1 MSSSLESSFFR
12 YTKFKILH
20 KIIIPRGETMFNF
33 KKRQSSIKSNQQPN
47 KRILKSNKK
56 VIYLAGGCFWGVENY
71 FKKLPGVY
79 ETEVGYANG
88 KTDDTSYENVAS
100 TDHAETVKV
109 CYDKSIIS
117 LKEILLH
124 YFRIIDPLSI
134 NRQGNDIGRQY
145 RTGVYYED
153 DFGSAQSPNS
163 ATDSASAQSFN
174 SASDIAS
181 ANDSSSASDSGS
193 DLKIIEKIFAYEEE
207 LHGPIAVEK
216 SALKNFIKAEDYH
229 QDYLDKNPGGYC
241 HIDISLSSKPLFS
254 EKYTMPSDDELMGML
269 DNTAY
274 NVMRKS
280 DTEAPGSSPLNEEF
294 RHGIYVD
301 KITGEPLFCSTDKFN
316 AGCGWPSFS
325 KPITTDKLTE
335 HVDTSHMMV
344 RTEVV
349 SKNSN
354 SHLGHV
360 FDDGPIEKG
369 GLRYCINGAALRFVP
384 YEKMDEEGYGDYKI
398 FCCE

>member
-1 MSSSLESSFFR
+1 MLN
-12 YTKFKILH
+12 H
-20 KIIIPRGETMFNF
+20 KN
-33 KKRQSSIKSNQQPN
+33 QKSKQLSDQQPS
-47 KRILKSNKK
+47 KKVLSSNKK

-79 ETEVGYANG
+79 KTEVGYANG

-109 CYDKSIIS
+109 CYDKSVIS
-117 LKEILLH
+117 LEEILLH
-124 YFRIIDPLSI
+124 YFRIIYPLSV

-145 RTGVYYED
+145 RTGVYYVD
-153 DFGSAQSPNS
+153 KA
-163 ATDSASAQSFN
+163 DSAKN
-174 SASDIAS
+174 SDTSNSSDS
-181 ANDSSSASDSGS
+181 ANND
-193 DLKIIEKIFAYEEE
+193 DLKIIAKIFAYEED

-241 HIDISLSSKPLFS
+241 HIDISLSSKPLFN
-254 EKYTMPSDDELMGML
+254 EKYTMPSDNKLKEIL
-269 DNTAY
+269 DNTSY
-274 NVMRKS
+274 SVMRRS
-280 DTEAPGSSPLNEEF
+280 ATEAPGSSSLNDEF
-294 RHGIYVD
+294 RPGIYVD
-301 KITGEPLFCSTDKFN
+301 KITGEPLFCSTDKFD

-360 FDDGPIEKG
+360 FDDGPIDKG
-369 GLRYCINGAALRFVP
+369 GLRYCINGAALRFIP
-384 YEKMDEEGYGDYKI
+384 FEKMDEEGYGDYKI
-398 FCCE
+398 FCLE

>member
-1 MSSSLESSFFR
+1 ML
-12 YTKFKILH
+12 
-20 KIIIPRGETMFNF
+20 NF
-33 KKRQSSIKSNQQPN
+33 KNQQPS
-47 KRILKSNKK
+47 KKVLSSNKK
-56 VIYLAGGCFWGVENY
+56 VIYLAGGCFWGVEDY
-71 FKKLPGVY
+71 FKKLLGVY

-88 KTDDTSYENVAS
+88 KTDDTDYANVAA

-109 CYDKSIIS
+109 CYDKSVIS

-124 YFRIIDPLSI
+124 YFRIIDPLSV

-145 RTGVYYED
+145 RTGVYYID
-153 DFGSAQSPNS
+153 DD
-163 ATDSASAQSFN
+163 DS
-174 SASDIAS
+174 
-181 ANDSSSASDSGS
+181 
-193 DLKIIEKIFAYEEE
+193 KIIDKVFDYEEE

-241 HIDISLSSKPLFS
+241 HIDISLSSKPLFD
-254 EKYTMPSDDELMGML
+254 EKYAMPSDDKLKEIL
-269 DNTAY
+269 DQTSY

-280 DTEAPGSSPLNEEF
+280 ATEAPGTSSLNNEF
-294 RHGIYVD
+294 RPGIYVD
-301 KITGEPLFCSTDKFN
+301 KITGEPLFCSSDKFD

-325 KPITTDKLTE
+325 KPITSDKLVE

-349 SKNSN
+349 TKNSN

-369 GLRYCINGAALRFVP
+369 GLRYCINGTALRFIP
-384 YEKMDEEGYGDYKI
+384 LEKMDEEGYGDYKI

>member
-1 MSSSLESSFFR
+1 
-12 YTKFKILH
+12 
-20 KIIIPRGETMFNF
+20 MFNF
-33 KKRQSSIKSNQQPN
+33 KKRQSNIKSNKQSN
-47 KRILKSNKK
+47 KRILNANKK

-100 TDHAETVKV
+100 TDHAETVKI

-117 LKEILLH
+117 LEEILLH
-124 YFRIIDPLSI
+124 YFRIIDPLSV

-145 RTGVYYED
+145 RTGVYYTD
-153 DFGSAQSPNS
+153 D
-163 ATDSASAQSFN
+163 
-174 SASDIAS
+174 
-181 ANDSSSASDSGS
+181 SDS
-193 DLKIIEKIFAYEEE
+193 KIIDKIFYYEED

-241 HIDISLSSKPLFS
+241 HIDISLSSKPLFN
-254 EKYTMPSDDELMGML
+254 EKYTMPSDDKLMDML

-280 DTEAPGSSPLNEEF
+280 GTEAPGSSPLNEEF
-294 RHGIYVD
+294 RPGIYVD
-301 KITGEPLFCSTDKFN
+301 KITGEPLFCSVDKFN

-325 KPITTDKLTE
+325 KPITTGKLTE

-369 GLRYCINGAALRFVP
+369 GLRYCINGAALRFIP